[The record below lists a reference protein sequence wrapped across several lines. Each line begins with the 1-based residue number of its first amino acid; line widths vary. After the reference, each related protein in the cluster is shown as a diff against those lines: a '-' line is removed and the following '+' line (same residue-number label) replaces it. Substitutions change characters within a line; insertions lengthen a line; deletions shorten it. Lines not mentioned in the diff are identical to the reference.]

1 MLKKLQELSQKAAQ
15 IKAAVDKAPETVEG
29 LRRSLQLTA
38 GQIHQ
43 VRADLQEAA
52 SGLRVESE
60 EDFAEVLREINASG
74 HVFREAGYEL
84 TCLDLEAG
92 QWHRLILEFD
102 RIAAVPE
109 PTLKYLLTTHTSGV
123 TTSSILQAFVKAEKL
138 AAEAHVVGMQYTHLV
153 VHVGSAP
160 AIRLCW
166 RTDTTRLSTPVP
178 VASPVP
184 TTAPVIAATATP
196 VTMPTPVPR
205 GSAPISSSSFATS
218 SYFESGS
225 RQTMPTA
232 AAAGSFAAPLRV
244 ESNHP
249 SDVAARAETPPAP
262 AHASPLQRRHSS
274 IKALGANWKEE
285 ALKKLKSSPGESK
298 YSR

>member
-1 MLKKLQELSQKAAQ
+1 MLKKLHELSQKAAQ

-60 EDFAEVLREINASG
+60 EDFAEVLREVNASG

-84 TCLDLEAG
+84 TCLDLEAS

-123 TTSSILQAFVKAEKL
+123 ATSSILQAFVKAEEL
-138 AAEAHVVGMQYTHLV
+138 AAKAHVTGMQYTHLV

-166 RTDTTRLSTPVP
+166 RTDTAHLNTPVP

-184 TTAPVIAATATP
+184 TTATVITATA
-196 VTMPTPVPR
+196 
-205 GSAPISSSSFATS
+205 APIARGPAPLSASSFTTS

-225 RQTMPTA
+225 RPAAPTA
-232 AAAGSFAAPLRV
+232 TTSGSPAAPIRV
-244 ESNHP
+244 EPIH
-249 SDVAARAETPPAP
+249 VETPPHAET
-262 AHASPLQRRHSS
+262 AATSHASPLQRRHTS
-274 IKALGANWKEE
+274 IKSLGANWKEE

-298 YSR
+298 YNR